1 MTNRKLAQAVAA
13 DFAELRQVW
22 ASSSTIGERFS
33 HGPQSTRM
41 PALANIDQAM
51 LIATTPIGQLTLSAL
66 ADTVTS
72 AQRND
77 PFGRVVVV
85 ADHSDVAAAVRHLLG
100 ARGVINVTVQAGQRL
115 AAELAGPVFR
125 APGDTD
131 APGTTPPLR
140 PLNRLGESQAVRR
153 IADDWLE
160 SAGLRLSQ
168 MGRRRLYAELTDAF
182 RQREQRPTE
191 DVADTESPDDTGL
204 NLPRLYDEYRAL
216 LDREGYYTRHQLPGL
231 AAKAL

>member
-1 MTNRKLAQAVAA
+1 M
-13 DFAELRQVW
+13 
-22 ASSSTIGERFS
+22 
-33 HGPQSTRM
+33 
-41 PALANIDQAM
+41 
-51 LIATTPIGQLTLSAL
+51 
-66 ADTVTS
+66 
-72 AQRND
+72 
-77 PFGRVVVV
+77 VVV

-115 AAELAGPVFR
+115 AAELAGPAFR
-125 APGDTD
+125 ALGDTD
-131 APGTTPPLR
+131 ARGARPPLR

-216 LDREGYYTRHQLPGL
+216 LDREGYYTRHQLSGTGGEGPIRALAGRHGAGGHLLPAPTSPGRRVGANADL
-231 AAKAL
+231 AAPGQMPGHHRAYGRRRR